1 MNRALS
7 FVRLLAVGV
16 LMACASG
23 SSPEGV
29 ANDTT
34 GQVPPPGP
42 VPRGETPDDPTIQ
55 RLEREARALAN
66 TDGCANSGQCRTAP
80 VGNRPCGGPRTYFVY
95 CALTTDSAA
104 LFRKLDEL
112 SRAEGEYNR
121 RNQLGSTC
129 EFRMPPDVVLS
140 GRSCQA
146 APARP

>member
-1 MNRALS
+1 MKRALS
-7 FVRLLAVGV
+7 FLHLFTVGALL
-16 LMACASG
+16 ACASG

-29 ANDTT
+29 ADTT
-34 GQVPPPGP
+34 AQVPPPGP
-42 VPRGETPDDPTIQ
+42 VPRGEAPDDPTIQ
-55 RLEREARALAN
+55 RLEREARSLAN

-80 VGNRPCGGPRTYFVY
+80 VGNRPCGGPRAYFVY
-95 CALTTDSAA
+95 CSLTTDSAA

-121 RNQLGSTC
+121 RQGLASTC
-129 EFRMPPDVVLS
+129 EYRMPPDVVLS